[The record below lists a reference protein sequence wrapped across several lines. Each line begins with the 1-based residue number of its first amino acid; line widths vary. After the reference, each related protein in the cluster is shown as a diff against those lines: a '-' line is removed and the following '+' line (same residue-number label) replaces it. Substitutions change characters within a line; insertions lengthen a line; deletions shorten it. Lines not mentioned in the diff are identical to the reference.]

1 MLTRVM
7 PSLVL
12 LAAAM
17 VASLAP
23 QAAAQAD
30 GGTVFKAGLKPGA
43 EMNYSV
49 GQRMRIDQRQTR
61 PAEEEGAAPVATA
74 VSESFAQAARVQ
86 LKVDSVAADGA
97 AVVNARV
104 TDLVLFARTQTRTAR
119 FVGGPAAG
127 SLELAGDDDVKNS
140 EDDEGLGAI
149 GKALMDAEIRLS
161 VDASGAVTEVAGL
174 DGMMEALA
182 AQQSFTL
189 GGENPVPDSRVAGI
203 FGAENVGDVL
213 TRLFQVDGANTTA
226 RRQGAA
232 WQTERVIPIPPVGAI
247 GITHNWSFDSLNE
260 GTATLN
266 GVMSMEIRRAENV
279 PETVATVELGEHE
292 GKTVVLWDTAA
303 GALVRRTTRQEV
315 GSVWKLGTLTVTQSQ
330 STLLDLQ
337 RD

>member
-1 MLTRVM
+1 MSTRLI
-7 PSLVL
+7 PFLAL
-12 LAAAM
+12 LAAMM
-17 VASLAP
+17 VAAVAP
-23 QAAAQAD
+23 RAGAQAD
-30 GGTVFKAGLKPGA
+30 AAIAFKARLKAGD

-61 PAEEEGAAPVATA
+61 PAPEEGAAPVGSA
-74 VSESFAQAARVQ
+74 VSESFAQAARLR

-97 AVVNARV
+97 AVVIARV

-119 FVGGPAAG
+119 FVGGQGAG

-140 EDDEGLGAI
+140 EDDDGLGAI
-149 GKALMDAEIRLS
+149 GKALMNAEIRLS

-174 DGMMEALA
+174 EGMVEALA
-182 AQQSFTL
+182 GQQSFTL
-189 GGENPVPDSRVAGI
+189 GGESPVPDSRVAGI

-213 TRLFQVDGANTTA
+213 TRLFQVDGASTTA
-226 RRQGAA
+226 RRNGSA
-232 WQTERVIPIPPVGAI
+232 WQTERLIPIPPVGAI
-247 GITHNWSFDSLNE
+247 GITHNWSFDAMNDQI
-260 GTATLN
+260 ATLT

-279 PETVATVELGEHE
+279 PDTVATVELGDHS
-292 GKTVVLWDTAA
+292 GKTVVMWDTAS

-315 GSVWKLGTLTVTQSQ
+315 GSVWKLGTLTVTQNQ